1 MASRKK
7 SKGSS
12 LSEILE
18 GLKHR
23 SASRLVTIPEH
34 ELLPHKSIVVWP
46 LEVSCGNADN
56 SSVDTH
62 RDKLAAE
69 AVCRGI
75 MREGLGGMGQ
85 IFPISVRVE
94 PV

>member
-1 MASRKK
+1 MWPK
-7 SKGSS
+7 SK
-12 LSEILE
+12 LAIMAPPMDAA
-18 GLKHR
+18 
-23 SASRLVTIPEH
+23 SAEVAV
-34 ELLPHKSIVVWP
+34 PHKSIVVWP
-46 LEVSCGNADN
+46 AEVSCGNADN

-69 AVCRGI
+69 AVCRVI
-75 MREGLGGMGQ
+75 MREGLGGEGK

>member
-1 MASRKK
+1 MWPKNKLAIRAMPLY
-7 SKGSS
+7 G
-12 LSEILE
+12 
-18 GLKHR
+18 GTPP
-23 SASRLVTIPEH
+23 VDV
-34 ELLPHKSIVVWP
+34 PHKSIVVWP

-62 RDKLAAE
+62 RSKEAAE
-69 AVCRGI
+69 AVCGGV
-75 MREGLGGMGQ
+75 MREGLGGEGK